1 MAITDLL
8 NKLANLLPEDSGEAK
23 ALLAD
28 AKREAQ
34 TIIDDLKSANGESK
48 ARKELIRELKAELES
63 KEDFTHTES
72 KLKAEIESLRKVKA
86 EYDAFR
92 KAEDEKIVNMWLEK
106 AKVFDVPETDKRHAT
121 IQSLRP
127 KFHFAEGDNQ
137 VSVEQAKANLE
148 KLELLEL
155 SGALV
160 IPDTST
166 PNTQPPAPGKPG
178 EAQPQYQ
185 SSGAAIAAQLYG
197 NKKT

>member
-48 ARKELIRELKAELES
+48 ARKEQIRELKAELES
-63 KEDFTHTES
+63 KEDFTQTES
-72 KLKAEIESLRKVKA
+72 KLKAEIEQLKKVKA
-86 EYDAFR
+86 EYDAFK

-106 AKVFDVPETDKRHAT
+106 AKLFDIPETDKRHAT
-121 IQSLRP
+121 IQALRP
-127 KFHFAEGDNQ
+127 KFAFAEGDNQ

-148 KLELLEL
+148 KLELLETT
-155 SGALV
+155 GV
-160 IPDTST
+160 FEIPKDHT
-166 PNTQPPAPGKPG
+166 PNTQPPAPGKHG

>member
-1 MAITDLL
+1 MAILDTLRKIAD
-8 NKLANLLPEDSGEAK
+8 LLPEDSGEAK

-28 AKREAQ
+28 ARREAK
-34 TIIDDLKSANGESK
+34 TIVDELHDANAESKSRKETIRQLKSD
-48 ARKELIRELKAELES
+48 LES
-63 KEDFTHTES
+63 KEDFTQTES
-72 KLKAEIESLRKVKA
+72 KLKAEIEQLKKVQA

-92 KAEDEKIVNMWLEK
+92 QAEDEKIVNMWLEK
-106 AKVFDVPETDKRHAT
+106 AKVFDVDKTDKRFDKL
-121 IQSLRP
+121 QSLRP
-127 KFHFAEGDNQ
+127 KFAFAEGGNQ
-137 VSVEQAKANLE
+137 VTVEQAKANLAS
-148 KLELLEL
+148 LELLEL

-178 EAQPQYQ
+178 DAQPQYQ

>member
-1 MAITDLL
+1 MAILDTLRKIAD
-8 NKLANLLPEDSGEAK
+8 LLPEDSGEAK

-28 AKREAQ
+28 ARREAK
-34 TIIDDLKSANGESK
+34 TIVDELHDANAESKSRKETIRQLKSD
-48 ARKELIRELKAELES
+48 LES
-63 KEDFTHTES
+63 KEDFAQTES
-72 KLKAEIESLRKVKA
+72 KLKAEIEQLKKVKA

-106 AKVFDVPETDKRHAT
+106 AKLFDIPETDKRHAK
-121 IQSLRP
+121 IQAIRP

-148 KLELLEL
+148 KLELLETT
-155 SGALV
+155 GV
-160 IPDTST
+160 FDIPKEHT
-166 PNTQPPAPGKPG
+166 PNNQPPSSGKPG

>member
-48 ARKELIRELKAELES
+48 ARKEQIRELKAELES
-63 KEDFTHTES
+63 KEDFTTTES

-106 AKVFDVPETDKRHAT
+106 AKVFDVDKTDKRFDKL
-121 IQSLRP
+121 QSLRP
-127 KFHFAEGDNQ
+127 KFAFAEGDNQ
-137 VSVEQAKANLE
+137 VSVEQAKANLAS
-148 KLELLEL
+148 LELLEL

-178 EAQPQYQ
+178 DAQPQYQ
-185 SSGAAIAAQLYG
+185 TSGAAIAAQLYP
-197 NKKT
+197 NK

>member
-48 ARKELIRELKAELES
+48 ARKEQIRELKAELES

-72 KLKAEIESLRKVKA
+72 KLKAEIDALRKVKA

-92 KAEDEKIVNMWLEK
+92 QAEDEKIVNMWLEK
-106 AKVFDVPETDKRHAT
+106 AKVFDVDKTDKRFDKL
-121 IQSLRP
+121 QSLRP
-127 KFHFAEGDNQ
+127 KFAFAEGGNQ
-137 VSVEQAKANLE
+137 VSVEQAKANLAS
-148 KLELLEL
+148 LELLEL

>member
-8 NKLANLLPEDSGEAK
+8 NKLADLLPEDSGEAK

-106 AKVFDVPETDKRHAT
+106 AKVFDVDKTDKRFDKL
-121 IQSLRP
+121 QSLRP

>member
-8 NKLANLLPEDSGEAK
+8 NKLANLLPDDSGEAK

-48 ARKELIRELKAELES
+48 ARKEQIRELKAELES

-72 KLKAEIESLRKVKA
+72 KLKAEIDALRKVKA

-92 KAEDEKIVNMWLEK
+92 QAEDEKIVNMWLEK
-106 AKVFDVPETDKRHAT
+106 AKVFDVDKTDKRFDKL
-121 IQSLRP
+121 QSLRP
-127 KFHFAEGDNQ
+127 KFAFAEGGNQ
-137 VSVEQAKANLE
+137 VTVEQAKANLAS
-148 KLELLEL
+148 LELLEL

-178 EAQPQYQ
+178 DAQPQYQ

-197 NKKT
+197 K

>member
-48 ARKELIRELKAELES
+48 SRKEQIRELKAELES
-63 KEDFTHTES
+63 KEDFSATES

-86 EYDAFR
+86 EFDAFR

-106 AKVFDVPETDKRHAT
+106 SKVFDVDKTDKRFDKL
-121 IQSLRP
+121 QSLRP
-127 KFHFAEGDNQ
+127 KFAFAEGDNQ

-160 IPDTST
+160 IPDTRT
-166 PNTQPPAPGKPG
+166 PNTQPPATGKPG
-178 EAQPQYQ
+178 DAQPQYQ

>member
-148 KLELLEL
+148 KLELLETT
-155 SGALV
+155 GV
-160 IPDTST
+160 FEIPKDHT

-178 EAQPQYQ
+178 EAQPQYT

>member
-1 MAITDLL
+1 MAILDTLR
-8 NKLANLLPEDSGEAK
+8 KIAELLPEDSGEAK

-28 AKREAQ
+28 ARREAK
-34 TIIDDLKSANGESK
+34 TIVDELHDANAESKSRKETIRQLKSD
-48 ARKELIRELKAELES
+48 LES
-63 KEDFTHTES
+63 KEDFAHTES

-86 EYDAFR
+86 EYDAFK

-106 AKVFDVPETDKRHAT
+106 AKVFDVDKTDKRFDKL
-121 IQSLRP
+121 QSLRP

-137 VSVEQAKANLE
+137 VTVEQAKGNLE

-178 EAQPQYQ
+178 EAQPQYT

-197 NKKT
+197 NKKI

>member
-1 MAITDLL
+1 MAILDTLR
-8 NKLANLLPEDSGEAK
+8 KIAELLPEDSGEAK

-28 AKREAQ
+28 ARREAK
-34 TIIDDLKSANGESK
+34 TIVDELHDANAESKSRKETIRQLKS
-48 ARKELIRELKAELES
+48 ELES
-63 KEDFTHTES
+63 KEDFTQTES
-72 KLKAEIESLRKVKA
+72 KLKAEIEQLKKVKA
-86 EYDAFR
+86 EFDALR
-92 KAEDEKIVNMWLEK
+92 EAEDKKIVNTWMEK
-106 AKVFDVPETDKRHAT
+106 AKVFEIPDTDKRHAT

-197 NKKT
+197 NKNT

>member
-1 MAITDLL
+1 MAILDTLR
-8 NKLANLLPEDSGEAK
+8 KIAELLPEDSGEAK

-28 AKREAQ
+28 ARREAK
-34 TIIDDLKSANGESK
+34 TIVDELHDANAESKSRKETIRQLKS
-48 ARKELIRELKAELES
+48 ELES
-63 KEDFTHTES
+63 KEDFTQTKS
-72 KLKAEIESLRKVKA
+72 KLKAEIEQLKKVKA
-86 EYDAFR
+86 EFDALR
-92 KAEDEKIVNMWLEK
+92 EAEDKKIVNTWMEK
-106 AKVFDVPETDKRHAT
+106 AKVFEIPDTDKRHAT

-197 NKKT
+197 NKNT

>member
-1 MAITDLL
+1 MAILDTLR
-8 NKLANLLPEDSGEAK
+8 KIAELLPEDSGEAK

-28 AKREAQ
+28 ARREAK
-34 TIIDDLKSANGESK
+34 TIVDELHDANAESKSRKETIRQLKS
-48 ARKELIRELKAELES
+48 ELES
-63 KEDFTHTES
+63 KEDFTQTES

-92 KAEDEKIVNMWLEK
+92 QAEDEKIVNMWLEK
-106 AKVFDVPETDKRHAT
+106 AKVFDVDKTDKRFDKL
-121 IQSLRP
+121 QSLRP
-127 KFHFAEGDNQ
+127 KFTFAEGDAKLG
-137 VSVEQAKANLE
+137 VDQAKANLE

-160 IPDTST
+160 IPDTRT

-178 EAQPQYQ
+178 EEQPQYR

>member
-1 MAITDLL
+1 MAILDTLRKIAD
-8 NKLANLLPEDSGEAK
+8 LLPEDSGEAK

-28 AKREAQ
+28 ARREAK
-34 TIIDDLKSANGESK
+34 TIVDELHDANAESKSRKETIRQLKS
-48 ARKELIRELKAELES
+48 ELES
-63 KEDFTHTES
+63 KEDFTQTES
-72 KLKAEIESLRKVKA
+72 KLKAEIEQLKKVKA
-86 EYDAFR
+86 EYDAFK

-137 VSVEQAKANLE
+137 VTVEQAKANLAS
-148 KLELLEL
+148 LELLEL

-178 EAQPQYQ
+178 EAQPQYT

>member
-1 MAITDLL
+1 MAILDTLRKIAD
-8 NKLANLLPEDSGEAK
+8 LLPEDSGEAK

-28 AKREAQ
+28 ARREAK
-34 TIIDDLKSANGESK
+34 TIVDELHDANAESKSRKETIRQLKS
-48 ARKELIRELKAELES
+48 ELES
-63 KEDFTHTES
+63 KEDFTQTES
-72 KLKAEIESLRKVKA
+72 KLKAEIEQLKKVKA
-86 EYDAFR
+86 EFDALR
-92 KAEDEKIVNMWLEK
+92 EAEDKKIVNTWMEK
-106 AKVFDVPETDKRHAT
+106 AKVFEIPDTDKRHAT

-197 NKKT
+197 NKNT

>member
-34 TIIDDLKSANGESK
+34 TIIDDLKSANGESR
-48 ARKELIRELKAELES
+48 ARKEQIRELKAELES

-72 KLKAEIESLRKVKA
+72 KLKAEIDALRKVKA

-92 KAEDEKIVNMWLEK
+92 QAEDEKIVNMWLEK
-106 AKVFDVPETDKRHAT
+106 AKVFDVDKTDKRFDKL
-121 IQSLRP
+121 QSLRP
-127 KFHFAEGDNQ
+127 KFAFAEGGNQ
-137 VSVEQAKANLE
+137 VSVEQAKANLAS
-148 KLELLEL
+148 LELLEL

>member
-48 ARKELIRELKAELES
+48 ARKEQIRELKAELES
-63 KEDFTHTES
+63 KEDFTATES

-92 KAEDEKIVNMWLEK
+92 QAEDEKIVNMWLEK
-106 AKVFDVPETDKRHAT
+106 SKVFDVDKTDKRFDKL
-121 IQSLRP
+121 QSLRP
-127 KFHFAEGDNQ
+127 KFTFAEGDAKLG
-137 VSVEQAKANLE
+137 VDQAKANLE
-148 KLELLEL
+148 KLELLETT
-155 SGALV
+155 GV
-160 IPDTST
+160 FEIPKDHT

>member
-48 ARKELIRELKAELES
+48 ARKEQIRELKAELES
-63 KEDFTHTES
+63 KEDFTQTES
-72 KLKAEIESLRKVKA
+72 KLKAEIEQLKKVKA
-86 EYDAFR
+86 EYDAFK

-106 AKVFDVPETDKRHAT
+106 AKLFDVPETDKRHAK
-121 IQSLRP
+121 IQAIRP

-137 VSVEQAKANLE
+137 VSVEQAKANLD
-148 KLELLEL
+148 KLELLEA
-155 SGALV
+155 SGALS
-160 IPDTST
+160 IPDEHT
-166 PNTQPPAPGKPG
+166 PNATPPAPDQRPAPVNPFAGKF
-178 EAQPQYQ
+178 
-185 SSGAAIAAQLYG
+185 
-197 NKKT
+197 K

>member
-48 ARKELIRELKAELES
+48 ARKEQIRELKAELES
-63 KEDFTHTES
+63 KEDFSATES

-86 EYDAFR
+86 EFDAFR

-106 AKVFDVPETDKRHAT
+106 SKVFDVDKTDKRFDKL
-121 IQSLRP
+121 QSLRP
-127 KFHFAEGDNQ
+127 KFAFAEGDNQ

-160 IPDTST
+160 IPDTRT
-166 PNTQPPAPGKPG
+166 PNTQPPATGKPG
-178 EAQPQYQ
+178 EAQPQYT

>member
-48 ARKELIRELKAELES
+48 SRKEQIRELKAELES
-63 KEDFTHTES
+63 KEDFTATES

-106 AKVFDVPETDKRHAT
+106 AKVFDVDKTDKRFDKL
-121 IQSLRP
+121 QSLRP
-127 KFHFAEGDNQ
+127 KFAFAEGDNQ
-137 VSVEQAKANLE
+137 VTVEQARANLE
-148 KLELLEL
+148 KLELLEA
-155 SGALV
+155 SGALS
-160 IPDTST
+160 IPDEHT
-166 PNTQPPAPGKPG
+166 PNATPPAPDQRPAPVNPFAGKF
-178 EAQPQYQ
+178 
-185 SSGAAIAAQLYG
+185 
-197 NKKT
+197 K

>member
-137 VSVEQAKANLE
+137 VTVEQAKANLE

-197 NKKT
+197 NKKI

>member
-1 MAITDLL
+1 MAILDTLRKIAD
-8 NKLANLLPEDSGEAK
+8 LLPEDSGEAK

-28 AKREAQ
+28 ARREAK
-34 TIIDDLKSANGESK
+34 TIVDELHDANAESKSRKETIRQLKSD
-48 ARKELIRELKAELES
+48 LES
-63 KEDFTHTES
+63 KEDFAQTES
-72 KLKAEIESLRKVKA
+72 KLKAEIEQLKKVKA

-106 AKVFDVPETDKRHAT
+106 AKVFDVDKTDKRFDKL
-121 IQSLRP
+121 QSLRP

-137 VSVEQAKANLE
+137 VTVEQAKANLE

-178 EAQPQYQ
+178 EAQPQYT

>member
-48 ARKELIRELKAELES
+48 ARKEQIRELKAELES
-63 KEDFTHTES
+63 KEDFTTTES

-92 KAEDEKIVNMWLEK
+92 QAEDEKIVNMWLEK
-106 AKVFDVPETDKRHAT
+106 AKVFDIPETDKRHAT
-121 IQSLRP
+121 IQALRP
-127 KFHFAEGDNQ
+127 KFTFAEGDAKIG
-137 VSVEQAKANLE
+137 VEQAKANLE
-148 KLELLEL
+148 KLDLLETT
-155 SGALV
+155 GVFV
-160 IPDTST
+160 IPKDHT
-166 PNTQPPAPGKPG
+166 PNNQPPSSGKPG
-178 EAQPQYQ
+178 DAQPHYT

-197 NKKT
+197 NKKN

>member
-1 MAITDLL
+1 MAILDTLRKIAD
-8 NKLANLLPEDSGEAK
+8 LLPEDSGEAK

-28 AKREAQ
+28 ARREAK
-34 TIIDDLKSANGESK
+34 TIVDELHDANAESKSRKETIRQLKSD
-48 ARKELIRELKAELES
+48 LES
-63 KEDFTHTES
+63 KEDFAHTES

-86 EYDAFR
+86 EYDAFK

-106 AKVFDVPETDKRHAT
+106 AKVFDVDKTDKRFDKL
-121 IQSLRP
+121 QSLRP

-137 VSVEQAKANLE
+137 VTVEQAKGNLE

-178 EAQPQYQ
+178 EAQPQYT

-197 NKKT
+197 NKKI